1 VKRERGAG
9 RTDRSPTEILPAA
22 KNTSM
27 KPTLDT
33 RSIPLAISLL
43 VFLFSLLLVALT
55 SMAYNQGHLGYSLD
69 DPYIHLALAKNLAR
83 GHYGINPGEVC
94 TPSSSILWP
103 FLLVP
108 GFWLG
113 GALWLPLLWNTLA
126 GIGALGMA
134 SQLLSLALRR
144 APEARRPVAHGVL
157 LVGFI
162 FASNL
167 VGLVFTGME
176 HTLHLALSLAAF
188 YGLVRERDENRAP
201 SWLGIVLGLIPLV
214 RYEGLA
220 MTAGAIVYLLVRRR
234 FGVALTALVLA
245 LVPLVAFSVFS
256 HSHHLGLLPNSI
268 AAKVRV
274 HGEHSALETLRRN
287 ILLNISRPEAVEL
300 VVLITLVLQAA
311 LRRAWRGVLLWAGG
325 AGIVHLLL
333 GAIGWFG
340 RYEPYIVAVLLAALA
355 LSRGRVLGKTRPLTL
370 AGITAVLS
378 LLYLPPTLE
387 TAEATNDIYLQQ
399 YQMQRLAQLWD
410 APVAVNDI
418 GWVAFSSKHYVL
430 DLFGLANREALE
442 RNKHEVLSKWVED
455 MTKRHKTQLVMVY
468 DNWFPPQYLP
478 PSWIRVGAL
487 EMSRPVVSV
496 GRNQVTLYATD
507 TAAAQRLVELLPAYA
522 RNLPPQAFFR
532 FTNGRILMSEA
543 LERAELAAR

>member
-1 VKRERGAG
+1 MKQTLGA
-9 RTDRSPTEILPAA
+9 RTL
-22 KNTSM
+22 
-27 KPTLDT
+27 
-33 RSIPLAISLL
+33 PLAISLL
-43 VFLFSLLLVALT
+43 VFLFCVLLVALT
-55 SMAYNQGHLGYSLD
+55 SMAYNQGNLGYSLD
-69 DPYIHLALAKNLAR
+69 DPYIHLALAKNLAH

-108 GFWLG
+108 GVWLG
-113 GALWLPLLWNTLA
+113 GALWLPLVWNTLA
-126 GIGALGMA
+126 GIGAVVMA
-134 SQLLSLALRR
+134 SRLLTLALRR
-144 APEARRPVAHGVL
+144 APEARRPVVHSIL

-162 FASNL
+162 FSTNL
-167 VGLVFTGME
+167 IGLVFTGME

-188 YGLVRERDENRAP
+188 YGLVRERDENRVPA
-201 SWLGIVLGLIPLV
+201 WLGVVLGLVPLV

-245 LVPLVAFSVFS
+245 LVPLLAFSAFS
-256 HSHHLGLLPNSI
+256 YSHHLGLIPNSI
-268 AAKVRV
+268 AAKARV
-274 HGEHSALETLRRN
+274 HGEHSILETLRRN
-287 ILLNISRPEAVEL
+287 VLLNISRFEAVEL
-300 VVLITLVLQAA
+300 VVLITLVFQAA

-325 AGIVHLLL
+325 AGVVHLLL

-355 LSRGRVLGKTRPLTL
+355 LSRAHVLGKTRTLTL
-370 AGITAVLS
+370 AGTMAALS

-387 TAEATNDIYLQQ
+387 TAEASNDIYLQQ

-418 GWVAFSSKHYVL
+418 GWVSFTSKHYVL

-442 RNKHEVLSKWVED
+442 RNKHEILSKWVED
-455 MTKRHKTQLVMVY
+455 MTKRHNTQLVMVY

-478 PSWIRVGAL
+478 TSWIRVGVL
-487 EMSRPVVSV
+487 EMNRSVVSV
-496 GRNQVTLYATD
+496 GRNQVAVYATD
-507 TAAAQRLVELLPAYA
+507 TAAAQRLVSLLPAYA

-532 FTNGRILMSEA
+532 FANGQVLTSEG
-543 LERAELAAR
+543 LVRAELAAR